1 MIKIITD
8 SSSNITV
15 EEAASLGIDVMPLT
29 INFGNEEFV
38 DGVDITFDEFYKK
51 MRESKE
57 FPHTSQLTEAQVEE
71 AVNAALKEAD
81 EVLILPLASQLSGS
95 YERCKAVAAK
105 FDNVYVYD
113 TKCTTVMLKL
123 CVIEALKIIDKGV
136 DAICAMLD
144 ELRPKLKIYAVLDT
158 LDNLRKG
165 GRLSNVSAVIGSLLK
180 IKPVITFSV
189 DGKVEM
195 ISKQFGINKGIN
207 YICSIIDKDKI
218 DFNKPVYL
226 IYTENDKNAEVLS
239 SKLGIKFSEKGNI
252 CPVIGT
258 HIGADAAGVV
268 FAEK

>member
-1 MIKIITD
+1 M
-8 SSSNITV
+8 
-15 EEAASLGIDVMPLT
+15 AAFAAVAKRGFFPLS
-29 INFGNEEFV
+29 FLSW
-38 DGVDITFDEFYKK
+38 Y
-51 MRESKE
+51 
-57 FPHTSQLTEAQVEE
+57 PHTSQLTEAQVEE

-105 FDNVYVYD
+105 YDNVYVYD

-165 GRLSNVSAVIGSLLK
+165 GSLLK

-218 DFNKPVYL
+218 DFTKPVYL